1 MSKNTKLYND
11 FAAKGFQTS
20 KTESLD
26 AVAVANAIA
35 ESTVEAVSIQEMQ
48 EFFDAYR
55 KPYMLAKDDH
65 DNHTARL
72 WAKAWNSAS
81 SAVSRHL
88 KVKHGLQPEWKKIGL
103 GSGQFRLQPKLEASK
118 ELREKKAAEV
128 AQHELDLSRFKQEQA
143 QSQRAFELERSL
155 TDLVAE
161 INKLIENSSHKRG
174 IVIGA
179 LITEE
184 FTSADLEA
192 DRIAAQH
199 AIAVEADAMVAF
211 AEQDAANAADAAAAQ
226 AQATGTDG

>member
-1 MSKNTKLYND
+1 MSKNTKLYTD
-11 FAAKGFQTS
+11 FATKGFQTS

-35 ESTVEAVSIQEMQ
+35 ESTIEAVSIQEMQ

-65 DNHTARL
+65 DSHTVRL

-103 GSGQFRLQPKLEASK
+103 GSGQFRLQPKAEAATAV
-118 ELREKKAAEV
+118 REKKAAEV
-128 AQHELDLSRFKQEQA
+128 AQEELDLQRFKQEQA
-143 QSQRAFELERSL
+143 QSKLTFERERSL
-155 TDLVAE
+155 TDLIAE
-161 INKLIENSSHKRG
+161 INKMIKTSSHKRNV
-174 IVIGA
+174 VIGA
-179 LITEE
+179 LIGTDR
-184 FTSADLEA
+184 SSPDIDA
-192 DRIAAQH
+192 DRAEARH
-199 AIAVEADAMVAF
+199 AMAVEMDTLVAIAEH
-211 AEQDAANAADAAAAQ
+211 EAADA

>member
-1 MSKNTKLYND
+1 MSKNTKLYTD

-35 ESTVEAVSIQEMQ
+35 DSTIEAVSIQEMQ

-55 KPYMLAKDDH
+55 KPYMLAKDGH
-65 DNHTARL
+65 DTHTVRL

-118 ELREKKAAEV
+118 EAREKKAAEV
-128 AQHELDLSRFKQEQA
+128 AQEELDLNRFKQEQA
-143 QSQRAFELERSL
+143 QSQVAFERERSL

-161 INKLIENSSHKRG
+161 INKMIENSNHYRDL
-174 IVIGA
+174 VIGA
-179 LITEE
+179 LMDSSRSST
-184 FTSADLEA
+184 DLDT
-192 DRIAAQH
+192 DRANAQDVIA
-199 AIAVEADAMVAF
+199 IEMDAMVAI
-211 AEQDAANAADAAAAQ
+211 AMHEAADAADV